1 MNHSYEI
8 APFWVIEHSTFQRKN
23 IGGGSYLIKMILHE
37 FERAHQTIEFFRQR
51 LEEIT
56 LKNSDTINC
65 VEDIGKIETDQE
77 LKEIMN
83 SNILELF
90 IGSV

>member
-1 MNHSYEI
+1 LNHSYEI
-8 APFWVIEHSTFQRKN
+8 APLWVIEHSTFQRKN

-37 FERAHQTIEFFRQR
+37 FERASKTIEFFRIK
-51 LEEIT
+51 LEEIAV
-56 LKNSDTINC
+56 KNCDIINS
-65 VEDIGKIETDQE
+65 VEDIGKIEKDEE
-77 LKEIMN
+77 LKGIMS